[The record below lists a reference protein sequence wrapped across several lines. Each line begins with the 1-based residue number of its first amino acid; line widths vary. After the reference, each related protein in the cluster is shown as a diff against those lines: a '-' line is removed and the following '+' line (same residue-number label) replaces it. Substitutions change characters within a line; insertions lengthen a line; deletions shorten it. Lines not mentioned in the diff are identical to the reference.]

1 MSPQCRQRWNV
12 VCFESNLYV
21 VEAAMVLHG
30 FCTALCFLG
39 KLFTSLTMDE
49 VGRPFF
55 LKAHV
60 KKKKKKTDE
69 TLTEDV
75 FCSRKRKLRIE
86 MKGNVPKASFR
97 RILTRN

>member
-39 KLFTSLTMDE
+39 KLFISFTMDE

-55 LKAHV
+55 LKARV
-60 KKKKKKTDE
+60 KKKKDE

-75 FCSRKRKLRIE
+75 FYSRKRKLRIE